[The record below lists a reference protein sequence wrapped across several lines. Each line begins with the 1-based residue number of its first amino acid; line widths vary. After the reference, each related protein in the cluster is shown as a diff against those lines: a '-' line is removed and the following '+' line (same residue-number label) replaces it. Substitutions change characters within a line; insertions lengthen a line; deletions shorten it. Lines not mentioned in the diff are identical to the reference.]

1 MRWHRR
7 WEWWWFALCCACSQA
22 SAQGVHK
29 CVAPGRAVI
38 YQSAPCGPHSREAA
52 NWEAPVDPAPSREPA
67 HPASSRRERERPP
80 ARTGH
85 ARVVRN
91 ASKPSACEQAKANR
105 DSTLERVGLKRTFD
119 LLSRLDEQVRNACR

>member
-1 MRWHRR
+1 MRLHRQ
-7 WEWWWFALCCACSQA
+7 WGWWFALCCASVQA
-22 SAQGVHK
+22 SPQSVHK
-29 CVAPGRAVI
+29 CIGPDGAVI
-38 YQSAPCGPHSREAA
+38 YQSAPCEPHSREAA
-52 NWEAPVDPAPSREPA
+52 NWEAPVDPTPSREPPRA
-67 HPASSRRERERPP
+67 VSSQRERERPT